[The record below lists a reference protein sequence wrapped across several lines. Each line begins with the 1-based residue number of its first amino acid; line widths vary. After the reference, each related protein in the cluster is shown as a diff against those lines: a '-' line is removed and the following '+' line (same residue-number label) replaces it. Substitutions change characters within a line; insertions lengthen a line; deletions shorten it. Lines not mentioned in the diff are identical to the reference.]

1 MRDDLW
7 GALKRHKKEKFN
19 ADRDAFLSKAVK
31 DDDGGWTKH
40 TAFHWSRTINGER
53 LDYWPSR
60 KKFQWRGK
68 VRRGDVMNIV
78 RAAAIGE
85 QTVPAAPE
93 AKQ

>member
-7 GALKRHKKEKFN
+7 DALKRHKKEKFDS
-19 ADRDAFLSKAVK
+19 DRQQFLSKAIA

-40 TAFHWSRTINGER
+40 TDHHWSRMINGER

-68 VRRGDVMNIV
+68 VRRGDVMKIV
-78 RAAAIGE
+78 RAAATVGE
-85 QTVPAAPE
+85 KPE
-93 AKQ
+93 AKP